1 MYARVVVDIKHQHV
15 NTYFDYQIPPRFAG
29 FLERGMRVIVPF
41 GEQRRLGFVIET
53 MAESQAA
60 TRMIEDVL
68 DVVPTLNEESFIM
81 VDALLETRP
90 TLHSSA
96 IETVLPK
103 ELLVSYA
110 KEVRLIKPAEVDDDL
125 LLFFN
130 RNQRWQLKK
139 SDQVHAGRIKRMS
152 DKGIVAIDTVI
163 REKATRKVET
173 LYRFNP
179 HHQYAKIEQ
188 YLHVV
193 DLFETETAINRKT
206 LLESG
211 ISVSTINT
219 LVKHDVLMPSEHDV
233 FREPEHVFDKTDK
246 RVNLNDEQLQA
257 VRTVLRTTNNQ
268 THLLYGVTGSG
279 KTEVYLDLI
288 AAIIEQGRQVL
299 IMVPEIAQIAP
310 LAQRLKA
317 RFDKVAI
324 FHSALSTGERTDQ
337 YRMIFNQHADIVLGT
352 RSAVFLPMSSLGL
365 VIIDE
370 EHDDAYVQREGV
382 WYDARALAGIRAR
395 YHDIPLLRGS
405 ATPSIESMHL
415 AKQGTYNLLVLSQRP
430 SGLTLPNIILV
441 DMKAEL
447 KAGHTSIFSRML
459 IDKIKDRLSRKE
471 QTILLYNR
479 KGYAPYLLCRQCGHV
494 PTCPSCDIALTYY
507 HDKQY
512 VKCTYCG
519 HEQPHQETC
528 ASCESQ
534 AVKPVG
540 IGIEYV
546 EASLHKM
553 LPEARVM
560 RMDKDMTTTKGSHER
575 LWQAFKSEHAD
586 ILIGTQMV
594 AKGLDFPKVTLS
606 VILMA
611 DISFRVPSYRADEDA
626 YVLFAQMTGRSG
638 RFFPGEAIIQGYQL
652 DHHAIRHVIEGYD
665 AFYADT
671 IVKRRQAG
679 YPPFVN
685 IAHILFEG
693 EGYLKTYQRAFQL
706 KKMLAVEGHDVLGPT
721 PAILPKLRHRY
732 RFLVTLKYET
742 IDKHALF
749 DILGMLDDQDVRVRY
764 HPDLDLV

>member
-15 NTYFDYQIPPRFAG
+15 NTCFDYQIPPRFAG

-53 MAESQAA
+53 MSESQAA
-60 TRMIEDVL
+60 TREIEDVL

-81 VDALLETRP
+81 VDALRATRP

-96 IETVLPK
+96 IETVLPQ
-103 ELLVSYA
+103 ELLVKYA
-110 KEVRLIKPAEVDDDL
+110 KEVRLVKPEEADDDL
-125 LLFFN
+125 LPFFN
-130 RNQRWQLKK
+130 RNQRWRLKK
-139 SDQVHAGRIKRMS
+139 SDQVHAGRIKRLA
-152 DKGIVAIDTVI
+152 DKGVVTIETVI
-163 REKATRKVET
+163 KEKATRKVET
-173 LYRFNP
+173 TYRFNTQ
-179 HHQYAKIEQ
+179 HRYARIDR

-193 DLFETETAINRKT
+193 DLFDPDTIISRKA
-206 LLESG
+206 LLENG
-211 ISVSTINT
+211 ISPSTINT

-233 FREPEHVFDKTDK
+233 FREPVHVFDKTDK
-246 RVNLNDEQLQA
+246 QVTLNDEQQQA
-257 VRTVLRTTNNQ
+257 VRAVLSKTNHQ

-279 KTEVYLDLI
+279 KTEAYLDLI
-288 AAIIEQGRQVL
+288 EAVIKQGRQVL

-310 LAQRLKA
+310 MAQRLKA
-317 RFDKVAI
+317 RFTKVAI
-324 FHSALSTGERTDQ
+324 FHSGLSTGERTDQ
-337 YRMIFNQHADIVLGT
+337 YRMIVNQHANIVLGT
-352 RSAVFLPMSSLGL
+352 RSAVFLPLSSLGL

-370 EHDDAYVQREGV
+370 EHDDAYVQRGGV
-382 WYDARALAGIRAR
+382 WYDARVIANIRAR
-395 YHDIPLLRGS
+395 YHDVPLLRGS
-405 ATPSIESMHL
+405 ATPSIESMHQ
-415 AKQGTYNLLVLSQRP
+415 ARQGTDHLLVLRHRP
-430 SGLTLPNIILV
+430 SGLSLPAIILV

-447 KAGHTSIFSRML
+447 EAGHTSIFSRLL
-459 IDKIKDRLSRKE
+459 IDKIKDRLVRKE

-507 HDKQY
+507 HDKAHL
-512 VKCTYCG
+512 KCTYCG
-519 HEQPHQETC
+519 HEQPDAQTC
-528 ASCESQ
+528 TSCESQ

-546 EASLHKM
+546 EKALNQL
-553 LPEARVM
+553 LPEARIM
-560 RMDKDMTTTKGSHER
+560 RMDKDMTTTKGAHER

-606 VILMA
+606 VVLMA
-611 DISFRVPSYRADEDA
+611 DMSFRVPSYRADEDA

-638 RFFPGEAIIQGYQL
+638 RFFPGEAVIQGYEL
-652 DHHAIRHVIEGYD
+652 NHHAIRHVIEGYD

-693 EGYLKTYQRAFQL
+693 EGYLKTYQHAYQL
-706 KKMLAVEGHDVLGPT
+706 KKMLAIEGHDVLGPA
-721 PAILPKLRHRY
+721 PAILPKLRDRY
-732 RFLVTLKYET
+732 RFLVTLKYDT
-742 IDKHALF
+742 IDKQALF
-749 DILGMLDDQDVRVRY
+749 DILETLDNQHVRVRY